1 MENEKKKTKTKR
13 LVILLAMLALIVFMV
28 ALGGTTFAKYI
39 TSQKVES
46 SSATV
51 AKWGF
56 VVTADTKDLF
66 SKRYNATAVVKDTE
80 PDTATVDVKA
90 SSAVVAPGTKGKL
103 DIKINGVAE
112 VDAKLTFTVNTA
124 VTKDVKLTKAA
135 SGTESET
142 DYVAAVNYAPLTWKL
157 TGSAGTEITTDGTL
171 ADCLTKLAAQ
181 TENIAAGTTLTDKT
195 YTLEWEWK
203 FDNTTAKS
211 EPNADTYDTLL
222 GYAAADKDATDKK
235 FTTELT
241 GYTADIE
248 VAFELS
254 VVLTQTTNATG
265 A

>member
-103 DIKINGVAE
+103 DIIINGVAE
-112 VDAKLTFTVNTA
+112 VDAKLTFTVNTDA
-124 VTKDVKLTKAA
+124 TKDVKLSKAA
-135 SGTESET
+135 SGTEGQ
-142 DYVAAVNYAPLTWKL
+142 DGYVAAVNYAPLTWKL
-157 TGSAGTEITTDGTL
+157 TGSDGNVIATDGTL

-181 TENIAAGTTLTDKT
+181 TENITAGTELTNKT
-195 YTLEWEWK
+195 YKLEWEWL
-203 FDNTTAKS
+203 FDNTAKDA
-211 EPNADTYDTLL
+211 NADAYDTLL